1 MFVRLFYERQ
11 KQTESEMKGLVILI
25 RLKVAIIRP
34 GMCSIATSRG
44 YPTEL
49 GNTRALLESPGL
61 IVLSPQRENRWVNDN
76 DKDKA

>member
-1 MFVRLFYERQ
+1 MFVKLFHERQ
-11 KQTESEMKGLVILI
+11 KQTESDMKGLILI

-34 GMCSIATSRG
+34 GMCSILTSRG
-44 YPTEL
+44 YPAEL

>member
-11 KQTESEMKGLVILI
+11 KQTESEMKGLILI

-49 GNTRALLESPGL
+49 GNTRALLERPGL